1 MVYSLWFGWYSFLS
15 TDLSNSLRCLGSY
28 WLSFTDIV
36 TTRVYSFV
44 SLISKIILLELILP
58 FSTLAKAET
67 QCFVHLSFNSTFQV
81 IYDIS
86 NDHQK
91 LLIYFNDTAIVAFF
105 RIISIWNK

>member
-1 MVYSLWFGWYSFLS
+1 M
-15 TDLSNSLRCLGSY
+15 
-28 WLSFTDIV
+28 
-36 TTRVYSFV
+36 

-67 QCFVHLSFNSTFQV
+67 QCFVHLSFNSTFQL

-91 LLIYFNDTAIVAFF
+91 LLIYFNDTATVAFF
-105 RIISIWNK
+105 RIELFPSETNNLALFSSRSLLVSRSVALSLE